1 MAWSHAPWSA
11 PVYRKSYK
19 KHYGA
24 HCFLDAKRLKYPIC
38 SNGKINCRAL
48 NAAGFYAR
56 LNKSKNIMKRI
67 KTLKRKL
74 CR

>member
-1 MAWSHAPWSA
+1 MAWSHVPWSA

-24 HCFLDAKRLKYPIC
+24 NCFLDAKRLKYPIC

-48 NAAGFYAR
+48 NAAQYYAL

-74 CR
+74 CK